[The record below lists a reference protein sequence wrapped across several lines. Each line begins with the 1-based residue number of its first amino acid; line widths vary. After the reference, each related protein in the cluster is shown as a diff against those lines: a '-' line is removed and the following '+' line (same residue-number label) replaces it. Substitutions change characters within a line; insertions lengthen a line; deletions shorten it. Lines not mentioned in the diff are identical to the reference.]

1 MPSFML
7 ELLTSAG
14 LGVAANLNP
23 CVLPLYP
30 GFLSY
35 MANKPNVV
43 DRKRFTRIA
52 GFMVLSGVLVFMMII
67 GAITAGLGLSISGFV
82 SVASPIA
89 FAVLIILGILLLFNV
104 EFTQLYFILPQARV
118 PSLKSPYVSA
128 FAFGFLYGPIV
139 IPCNAPL
146 VFGVFAYS
154 FGATSFISRFL
165 VFLSFGLGLGA
176 PLVLL
181 SLMSATRGSWLIK
194 KFVEYHTIIN
204 RVAGTLLIVL
214 GSYELIFVFRIFG

>member
-1 MPSFML
+1 MSSFLL
-7 ELLTSAG
+7 ELLTSFG
-14 LGVAANLNP
+14 LGLAANLNP

-35 MANKPNVV
+35 MANKPNIAN
-43 DRKRFTRIA
+43 RQRFTRLA
-52 GFMVLSGVLVFMMII
+52 GFVVLAGVLVFMMII

-89 FAVLIILGILLLFNV
+89 FGVLIIIGILLLFNV
-104 EFTQLYFILPQARV
+104 EFTQLYFIIPQARV
-118 PSLKSPYVSA
+118 PSLNNQYVAA
-128 FAFGFLYGPIV
+128 FVFGFFYGPIV

-154 FGATSFISRFL
+154 FGATSFISSFL
-165 VFLSFGLGLGA
+165 VFLSFGLGLGT

-194 KFVEYHTIIN
+194 KFVKYHTIIN
-204 RVAGTLLIVL
+204 RVAGSLLIVL
-214 GSYELIFVFRIFG
+214 GSYELIYVFRIFG